1 MVDLGV
7 REGLTDGAVRAI
19 TEGTHGD
26 PFALL
31 GPHRVSGARTAIRTF
46 KPNARA
52 IALISAD
59 GRKLSDFQ
67 HVEGGLWVA
76 FRTGRSGP
84 LSPAR
89 RMAERQP

>member
-31 GPHRVSGARTAIRTF
+31 GTASRVGCAHGDPYLQAQRPRHRADLGRWPQAR
-46 KPNARA
+46 
-52 IALISAD
+52 
-59 GRKLSDFQ
+59 
-67 HVEGGLWVA
+67 
-76 FRTGRSGP
+76 
-84 LSPAR
+84 
-89 RMAERQP
+89 